1 MLNDCS
7 SIPHVYFMNLFS
19 NGEYLRISE
28 AQFKHARSAVCLH
41 LQIQMIVCSALFEMF
56 VLFKDTNFWICF
68 NSVTW
73 RSNWTVLV
81 SGFALCICLTWSLCS
96 TSASDL
102 WQVTRALVS
111 GTAHLR
117 AHTLI
122 VKSLFSPSNKTTYN
136 SIWVIHKG
144 RTQKI
149 PVSDLPPPLADV
161 RI

>member
-1 MLNDCS
+1 MVKNNIVFTYAVLMLNDCS

-81 SGFALCICLTWSLCS
+81 SGFALCLY
-96 TSASDL
+96 
-102 WQVTRALVS
+102 
-111 GTAHLR
+111 
-117 AHTLI
+117 LI
-122 VKSLFSPSNKTTYN
+122 SLFHFSFRLMTGD
-136 SIWVIHKG
+136 KG
-144 RTQKI
+144 SCVRHSSLESTHTDRQ
-149 PVSDLPPPLADV
+149 VLVLPFKQDHL
-161 RI
+161 